1 MTLKNKIGVRVLA
14 IEYYEGISVGMKPES
29 MVGVGTMVTEV
40 AAVAGAILTVISGV
54 AVVESVVLVGLVR
67 HLIVL
72 NGADL
77 L

>member
-1 MTLKNKIGVRVLA
+1 MVRL
-14 IEYYEGISVGMKPES
+14 E
-29 MVGVGTMVTEV
+29 
-40 AAVAGAILTVISGV
+40 AVILTLISGV